1 MRTLSLIWQ
10 YFVQYSKVRLAYRAD
25 FLTSVATTILGS
37 AAGIAAVWLI
47 FRRAPVI
54 HGWSYD
60 EILFLYAFGLLPLSL
75 FNLLSINLYYFSE
88 VYIVQGKFDRVLLR
102 PVHTLVQI
110 LFEQFRVEALG
121 DMVLGLVLLVVTA
134 PKAGVALDLPFWLF
148 AAAATVLGAVLLLAV
163 FLALTAV
170 SFWMEDRVGIIP
182 PVYNMMAFGRYPLDI
197 YGTPVKLLLSWVIPF
212 GFAGFYPVSFLL
224 GKEGTTFV
232 AWMLPLM
239 TAAFLALAVMV
250 WNRGVRNY
258 SSTGS

>member
-10 YFVQYSKVRLAYRAD
+10 YFVQYTKVRLAYRAD
-25 FLTSVATTILGS
+25 FLTSLVTTALGTL
-37 AAGIAAVWLI
+37 AGVGAVWLI
-47 FRRAPVI
+47 FRRAPLI
-54 HGWSYD
+54 HGWSFD
-60 EILFLYAFGLLPLSL
+60 EILFLYGFGLLPLSL

-88 VYIVQGKFDRVLLR
+88 IYIVQGKFDRVLLR

-121 DMVLGLVLLVVTA
+121 DAVLGIAIVAVTA
-134 PKAGVALDLPFWLF
+134 PKIGVSLGPGFWLF
-148 AAAATVLGAVLLLAV
+148 TLVATILGATLYLAI

-197 YGTPVKLLLSWVIPF
+197 YGTPIRILLSWVIPF
-212 GFAGFYPVSFLL
+212 GFAAFYPVAFLL
-224 GKEGTTFV
+224 GKEGATVF
-232 AWMLPLM
+232 AWLLPVV
-239 TAAFLALAVMV
+239 TAAFLALAIVV
-250 WNRGVRNY
+250 WNRGTRNY